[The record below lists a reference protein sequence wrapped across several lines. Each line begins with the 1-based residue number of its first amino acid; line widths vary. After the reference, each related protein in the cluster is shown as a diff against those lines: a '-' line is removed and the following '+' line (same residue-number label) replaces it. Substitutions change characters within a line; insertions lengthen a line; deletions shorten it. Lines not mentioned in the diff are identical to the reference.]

1 MQVAAPVAVDTNGIG
16 NWLRDNAVKIVLI
29 VIGLVVLMASR
40 RGDHSRVVS
49 TVGLS
54 LIGLMVLGIA
64 FSGSA
69 LGCRVLVGEV
79 VHPEPAAAGRRP
91 ACCHSDRWR
100 VGVMRIRTDDELRR
114 VDARWLGPPRV
125 SFPWPA
131 TRYVAY
137 GVGFVVFLLV
147 GWLFARFAEVTFW
160 TMLYT
165 LLITIGVTG
174 WICKR
179 IDDERPLSTLPAVL
193 WAELG
198 TPRRSA
204 YDQAAV
210 GDGRRGSG

>member
-1 MQVAAPVAVDTNGIG
+1 
-16 NWLRDNAVKIVLI
+16 
-29 VIGLVVLMASR
+29 
-40 RGDHSRVVS
+40 
-49 TVGLS
+49 
-54 LIGLMVLGIA
+54 
-64 FSGSA
+64 
-69 LGCRVLVGEV
+69 
-79 VHPEPAAAGRRP
+79 
-91 ACCHSDRWR
+91 
-100 VGVMRIRTDDELRR
+100 MRIRTDDELRR

-137 GVGFVVFLLV
+137 GVGFLVFLLI
-147 GWLFARFAEVTFW
+147 GWLFARFVEVTFW

-198 TPRRSA
+198 TPRRSP
-204 YDQAAV
+204 YDQPAV
-210 GDGRRGSG
+210 SRVSWVGLTFVLVDASLRADRRHPPGILSIPGPASAPAGAGRRRDVAHAGVVVPDAA

>member
-1 MQVAAPVAVDTNGIG
+1 
-16 NWLRDNAVKIVLI
+16 
-29 VIGLVVLMASR
+29 
-40 RGDHSRVVS
+40 
-49 TVGLS
+49 
-54 LIGLMVLGIA
+54 
-64 FSGSA
+64 
-69 LGCRVLVGEV
+69 
-79 VHPEPAAAGRRP
+79 
-91 ACCHSDRWR
+91 
-100 VGVMRIRTDDELRR
+100 MRIRTDDELRR

-147 GWLFARFAEVTFW
+147 GWLFARFVEVTFW

-198 TPRRSA
+198 TP
-204 YDQAAV
+204 AAP
-210 GDGRRGSG
+210 RTSQPQRQRCRGWG